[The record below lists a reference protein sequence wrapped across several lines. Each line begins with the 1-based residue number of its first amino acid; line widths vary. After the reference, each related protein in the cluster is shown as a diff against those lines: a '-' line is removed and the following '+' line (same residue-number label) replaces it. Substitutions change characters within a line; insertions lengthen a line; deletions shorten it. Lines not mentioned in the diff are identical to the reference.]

1 MLYVAS
7 HSERDVTVRDSKT
20 GGVTPAYTGFLF
32 RCSPEPLLGSYTAAQ
47 PSNGNAKSGHMRF
60 VHSRCYPGFFLGG
73 YVLDRYRDLRGII
86 EM

>member
-47 PSNGNAKSGHMRF
+47 PSNGNAS
-60 VHSRCYPGFFLGG
+60 
-73 YVLDRYRDLRGII
+73 IN
-86 EM
+86 